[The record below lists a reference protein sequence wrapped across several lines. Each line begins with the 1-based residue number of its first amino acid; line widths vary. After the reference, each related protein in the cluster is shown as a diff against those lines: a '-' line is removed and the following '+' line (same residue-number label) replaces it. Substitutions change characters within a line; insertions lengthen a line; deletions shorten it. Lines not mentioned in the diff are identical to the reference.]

1 MGKGRWSAK
10 WSGAYILDLRSR
22 PLSLAGHKIG
32 PHSVLI
38 MKKKLF
44 IAFAALSLL
53 LSAQPGFA
61 AEKSDA
67 TAELKDLV
75 AKIQT
80 RLKEEKTTE
89 KDLADELKEF
99 DSLLA
104 KHKDEKTE
112 EVAQILLMEAM
123 LYLQV
128 FHNSDKAVELVKQLK
143 RDFPETSSGKN
154 ADKMLESIQKQV
166 EGKKIQRAL
175 VEGSK
180 FPDFEEKDLAGKPL
194 SVAHY
199 KGKVVLIDFW
209 ATWCGPCV
217 RELPNVLKT
226 YEKHHA
232 DGFEIIGISL
242 DKDETKLTDF
252 T

>member
-1 MGKGRWSAK
+1 
-10 WSGAYILDLRSR
+10 
-22 PLSLAGHKIG
+22 
-32 PHSVLI
+32 

-194 SVAHY
+194 SVA
-199 KGKVVLIDFW
+199 FSR
-209 ATWCGPCV
+209 A
-217 RELPNVLKT
+217 
-226 YEKHHA
+226 
-232 DGFEIIGISL
+232 S
-242 DKDETKLTDF
+242 
-252 T
+252 